1 MERLRGGFR
10 GRSRGAYTARDP
22 DAVGHHRRRDHGLH
36 SSRLEEFAVPKN
48 PAIAYR
54 RIGELK
60 IREKTGTIML
70 VFRTVEGKF
79 DTMPSAE
86 DRLYEG
92 DTLIVLGSRGQITR
106 LEQLMRGEK
115 IMEEE

>member
-1 MERLRGGFR
+1 M
-10 GRSRGAYTARDP
+10 
-22 DAVGHHRRRDHGLH
+22 
-36 SSRLEEFAVPKN
+36 
-48 PAIAYR
+48 
-54 RIGELK
+54 K

-70 VFRTVEGKF
+70 AFRTVEVKF
-79 DTMPSAE
+79 DTMPLAE